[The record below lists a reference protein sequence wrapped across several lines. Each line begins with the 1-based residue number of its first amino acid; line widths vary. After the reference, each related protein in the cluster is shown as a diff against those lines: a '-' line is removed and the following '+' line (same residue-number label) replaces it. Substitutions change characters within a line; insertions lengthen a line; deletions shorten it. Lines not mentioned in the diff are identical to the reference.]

1 MAADEDRLAEPL
13 EPLEQA
19 AHLDPGPG
27 VEAAGRFVEE
37 EDLRVV
43 EEDAGQPQALRHS
56 A

>member
-43 EEDAGQPQALRHS
+43 EEDAGQPQSLRHS